1 MKKHFLLLVMA
12 LMSITAW
19 ATDIKDTNISLGNVV
34 YGAKEAPKPFVVW
47 SGETLT
53 PVTHYTVDENFY
65 EDAACKIVAKP
76 ESGPAYTINNLPV
89 GTWYMKI
96 SGNSVNGF
104 DGETSK
110 DFKVTKAPLTVTVTP
125 SATMTK
131 VYDGTTGKTLA
142 LEAITFTFKG
152 SGYVNK
158 ETDDV
163 LEWKEGFTK
172 LSWTYTNA
180 NAGDQKVDFDG
191 LKADNYEITYSDV
204 FVKITQ
210 KPLAASMVT
219 TATLSEEYKGAAF
232 TPATDLTVTVKEGT
246 TALVAGTDYTIKTYD
261 AYTAAEGSTPE
272 SWGTEVATPTNA
284 GTYYVAVEGG
294 ATNYSGKVYAGTF
307 EIKKANLT
315 VKADDQTMV
324 YNGKAVS
331 EKFDPRK
338 FTLIGLKGSDK
349 PTDIT
354 GANTVEMAT
363 ADLAKTVVDN
373 YTINPTE
380 GAFVNANYN
389 IFFQP
394 GTFSITPAPLTIAA
408 TAETVPIGVTPTCS
422 FTITGAIGSEEA
434 NMKAETY
441 KVDGKDVAGG
451 NIKVVKGESVQN
463 KVDEYEEGLVV
474 TYNAESPVFANY
486 TVTATNAKLTI
497 VGGTIIITVN
507 PQTMVYGET
516 EPDWANP
523 VKGKDYFL
531 NGIGDEETLKVTL
544 TRDKADKKGV
554 GTYDVT
560 ATYGALP
567 EGYSDV
573 NVVNSKF
580 TITARPINVTAKA
593 QSLAVGR
600 TADNLNLSEITIV
613 EGEKMG
619 LAAGDKVEDVL
630 KLVFATSVNNNVANT
645 YKGGIVVALT
655 TKASDN
661 YTLTQTPG
669 DLTII
674 DAIVLNRVAKDNFSN
689 PSLND
694 AAEVI
699 EAANGAKK
707 TVTFG
712 DFEMAA
718 ERWYSMVLPFDTDVK
733 TVSDAFGYAVVDKFD
748 TNGGATDDVYF
759 RLHMGDLPANKP
771 FIVKIYKA
779 KNMNTVT
786 FDGVAHAGVDIV
798 APANEEALTLED
810 TKGNKFIGT
819 YAGKYG
825 FEGHQY
831 VFSISTGKI
840 SGTGATTYL
849 RPLGAYVEM
858 PEQMHGMANAPS
870 IFIEEPDGTTTAIN
884 TLSVENKKMDAEGWF
899 TVGGMKLNAAP
910 TQKGVYIKN
919 GKKFIVK

>member
-1 MKKHFLLLVMA
+1 MA
-12 LMSITAW
+12 FMSITAW

-34 YGAKEAPKPFVVW
+34 YGATEAPKPFVVW

-53 PVTHYTVDENFY
+53 EGTHYTVAENFY
-65 EDAACKIVAKP
+65 KDAACTIVAKP
-76 ESGPAYTINNLPV
+76 ESGSAYTISTLPV

-96 SGNSVNGF
+96 SGKSVNGF

-110 DFKVTKAPLTVTVTP
+110 DFKVTKAPLTVNVTP
-125 SATMTK
+125 SGSMTK

-142 LEAITFTFKG
+142 LEAITFTYAGNTSDYKN
-152 SGYVNK
+152 S
-158 ETDDV
+158 ETDAV
-163 LEWKEGFTK
+163 LKWKEGFTK

-180 NAGDQKVDFDG
+180 NAGSQKVTFDG
-191 LKADNYEITYSDV
+191 LEADNYEITYSDV
-204 FVKITQ
+204 SVTITQ

-219 TATLSEEYKGAAF
+219 TATLSAEYKGEAF
-232 TPATDLTVTVKEGT
+232 TPAKDLTVTVKEGT
-246 TALVAGTDYTIKTYD
+246 TALVAGTDYTIKTYES
-261 AYTAAEGSTPE
+261 YTAATESTPE
-272 SWGTEVATPTNA
+272 SWGTEVTAPQNA

-315 VKADDQTMV
+315 VKADDQTKV
-324 YNGKAVS
+324 YDGKAVS
-331 EKFDPRK
+331 EKFDKTK
-338 FTLIGLKGSDK
+338 FTLIGLKGSDAASA
-349 PTDIT
+349 IT
-354 GANTVEMAT
+354 GAKTVEMAS
-363 ADLAKTVVDN
+363 ADLAKTVVGN

-408 TAETVPIGVTPTCS
+408 TAETVPVGVAPTCS
-422 FTITGAIGSEEA
+422 FTITGVIGTEDT

-451 NIKVVKGESVQN
+451 NIKVVKGESVPN
-463 KVDEYEEGLVV
+463 KVGEYEEGLVV
-474 TYNAESPVFANY
+474 TYNAESPIFANY

-630 KLVFATSVNNNVANT
+630 KLVFGTGVDNNTASVYT
-645 YKGGIVVALT
+645 GGIVVALT
-655 TKASDN
+655 TEASDN

-689 PSLND
+689 PTLND

-712 DFEMAA
+712 DFEMKA
-718 ERWYSMVLPFDTDVK
+718 ERWYSLVLPFDTDVK
-733 TVSDAFGYAVVDKFD
+733 TVSEKFGYAIVDIFD
-748 TNGGATDDVYF
+748 KTSNITNDVMF
-759 RLHMGDLPANKP
+759 KLHMGELPANEP
-771 FIVKIYKA
+771 FILKIYQD

-786 FDGVAHAGVDIV
+786 FDGDGSGVVIVNSENPSVKDAAGH
-798 APANEEALTLED
+798 E
-810 TKGNKFIGT
+810 FIGT
-819 YAGKYG
+819 YTGKNG
-825 FEGHQY
+825 FEGGKQY
-831 VFSISTGKI
+831 IFSLSTGNI
-840 SGTGATTYL
+840 SRAGASTYL
-849 RPLGAYVEM
+849 RPLGAYIKTTEIM
-858 PEQMHGMANAPS
+858 DGMSAAPR
-870 IFIEEPDGTTTAIN
+870 IIIEEPNGETTAIETIN
-884 TLSVENKKMDAEGWF
+884 LEQQNQDAEGWYNLN
-899 TVGGMKLNAAP
+899 GMKLNGAP
-910 TQKGVYIKN
+910 SQKGVFIKN
-919 GKKFIVK
+919 GKKVIVK